1 MKLRNILVV
10 GLAIAVCAGT
20 TARSRK
26 KRPQAAVPVNTIP
39 PVPADSF
46 SYAEGLVQG
55 GTLKNYLPRQF
66 GVDTTY
72 IDQVAKGITDSLS
85 EQEAERI
92 IAYAAG
98 LQVAKMNKKY
108 MEALNRMATGKQ
120 DSAYADV
127 KAFGRG
133 VADGLLK
140 NTSILTP
147 DSAAKI
153 VERQYKHVAENN
165 RIEGEKFL
173 LANKSVKDV
182 VTTASGLQ
190 YRVLTQGTGAVAT
203 DTSSVEVHYEGKLL
217 DGTVFDSSYQ
227 RNKPA
232 TFKPTQVIPGW
243 TEALKLMPEGSVWE
257 VYIPWN
263 LAYGEKG
270 QQPKI
275 PPYST
280 LVFKIELLKVK

>member
-1 MKLRNILVV
+1 MKLRNLMIV
-10 GLAIAVCAGT
+10 GLAVVVCAGSV
-20 TARSRK
+20 ARSRK
-26 KRPQAAVPVNTIP
+26 KRPQATTPVNTIP

-46 SYAEGLVQG
+46 SYAEGIVQG
-55 GTLKNYLPRQF
+55 GSLKNYLPRQF
-66 GVDTTY
+66 GVDTAY
-72 IDQVAKGITDSLS
+72 VADVAKGITDSIS
-85 EQEAERI
+85 EDEAKRI

-98 LQVAKMNKKY
+98 LQLAQMNKNY
-108 MEALNRMATGKQ
+108 MQTLNRMATGKA

-133 VADGLLK
+133 VADALLD
-140 NTSILTP
+140 NTSVLTP
-147 DSAAKI
+147 DSAGKM

-165 RIEGEKFL
+165 RIAGEKFL
-173 LANKSVKDV
+173 LENKKLKEV
-182 VTTASGLQ
+182 VTTNSGLQ

-203 DTSSVEVHYEGKLL
+203 DTNSVEVHYEGRLL
-217 DGTVFDSSYQ
+217 DGTVFDSSYK

-232 TFKPTQVIPGW
+232 TFKPSQVIPGW

-257 VYIPWN
+257 IYVPWN